1 MVVYLSESR
10 WYNLITDDHKQS
22 QIFKTITD
30 DHRTITTIT
39 DNYKQSQIK
48 LLITNLKRGSNG

>member
-39 DNYKQSQIK
+39 DNHKQSQI
-48 LLITNLKRGSNG
+48 